1 MYSAFAPST
10 AGGLNITSFKITSVS
25 RDCAE
30 AESEKQHTQKSKTVR
45 RLSIGSKAFCLLI
58 AAESNRI
65 LVGIAKENDD

>member
-1 MYSAFAPST
+1 
-10 AGGLNITSFKITSVS
+10 VW
-25 RDCAE
+25 
-30 AESEKQHTQKSKTVR
+30 